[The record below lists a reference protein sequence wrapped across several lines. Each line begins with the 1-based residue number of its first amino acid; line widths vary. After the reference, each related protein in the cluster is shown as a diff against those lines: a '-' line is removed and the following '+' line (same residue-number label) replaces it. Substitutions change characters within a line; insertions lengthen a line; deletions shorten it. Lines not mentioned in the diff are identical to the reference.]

1 MVVLGLGLVLLM
13 GMQVFVAQI
22 GNMIFSPGRSR
33 PFVAY
38 GDGRKAPIY
47 DECLQCGSSAQP
59 ALIAFL
65 DGAFA
70 PSFFIFSGKVGG
82 NKKWMLLELS

>member
-13 GMQVFVAQI
+13 GMQVFAAQI

-38 GDGRKAPIY
+38 GDGRKAPI
-47 DECLQCGSSAQP
+47 L
-59 ALIAFL
+59 
-65 DGAFA
+65 
-70 PSFFIFSGKVGG
+70 
-82 NKKWMLLELS
+82 

>member
-1 MVVLGLGLVLLM
+1 MDGLGLGLAPLM
-13 GMQVFVAQI
+13 GMQVFSAQI
-22 GNMIFSPGRSR
+22 GNMIFSPGRSQ

-47 DECLQCGSSAQP
+47 DECLQGSFQRSTCSNCV
-59 ALIAFL
+59 L

-70 PSFFIFSGKVGG
+70 PSFFIFRAKWGE
-82 NKKWMLLELS
+82 NKK